1 MRNVGRIV
9 ALLALFGGAGY
20 LAVRLLLPLVQGPAE
35 KPPQPESAPEAEVPA
50 ALRASLTAAGALE
63 AGARFREAL
72 AAHAAEAHLPAL
84 RRLHAERAQEVA
96 TRLPELVEPLLEQY
110 RYRSAADLVGRYQRE
125 WRGTEV
131 EAAAGRLLESMLQ
144 EQQAEVD
151 ARIEEANLLAAQ
163 AEGAAAREAL
173 TIAWEL
179 DPRFEPRLEDERLKL
194 ERALRDAERAAAS
207 GATPAAVATA
217 LAAGRREPSLPPP
230 MPGSPHPDVKRLREA
245 RALHAKARELFTKGR
260 YQPAADALKDLVG
273 YYGDLR
279 FVESRRGAA
288 EAMNTLARHAT
299 QGIAGLFHATS
310 AKREGRK
317 LKLVYKFESDAEMLD
332 WEVLKTIPHEAAGTF
347 ERGRSGVRGSGA
359 TSLLLRGFF
368 QNDLRLRCI
377 AQPTRVQSHGLAF
390 SQAGLESRLVMLLV
404 TNHWFWEG
412 ENYVLKRPG
421 HCLLMFGK
429 GVNNDVP
436 VDAPDV
442 GFIFIIPSI
451 EKPSPPAGADI
462 GLSFSIDGA
471 AMTGD
476 VALGMESGTLRAEAK
491 GDDGRGIERLRPT
504 LFVHDN
510 AVLFR
515 DVTIEGTP
523 HPDFEKERLAELL
536 RQAE

>member
-9 ALLALFGGAGY
+9 VLLGLFGAGGF
-20 LAVRLLLPLVQGPAE
+20 LAVRLILPLVRGPGPKA
-35 KPPQPESAPEAEVPA
+35 PAPEAPREEEVPA
-50 ALRASLTAAGALE
+50 TLRASLASAGALE
-63 AGARFREAL
+63 AAARFREAL
-72 AAHAAEAHLPAL
+72 GAHSAEPYAPAL
-84 RRLHAERAQEVA
+84 RRLFAERASEVA
-96 TRLPELVEPLLEQY
+96 TRLPDLVEPLLEEY
-110 RYRSAADLVGRYQRE
+110 RYRSAAELVRRYLRE
-125 WRGTEV
+125 WRGSAVE
-131 EAAAGRLLESMLQ
+131 EAAERLLETMVQ
-144 EQQAEVD
+144 EQQAQVD
-151 ARIEEANLLAAQ
+151 SRIEEARLLAGQGEA
-163 AEGAAAREAL
+163 AAAREAL

-179 DPRFEPRLEDERLKL
+179 DPRFEPRLEDERLNL

-245 RALHAKARELFTKGR
+245 RALHAKARDLFAKGR
-260 YQPAADALKDLVG
+260 YQPAADALKELVG

-310 AKREGRK
+310 AKREGKK
-317 LKLVYKFESDAEMLD
+317 LKLVYRFDSDAEMLD

-377 AQPTRVQSHGLAF
+377 AQPTRLQSHGLAF

-462 GLSFSIDGA
+462 GLSFSIDGL

-523 HPDFEKERLAELL
+523 HPDFEKERVAELL
-536 RQAE
+536 RLAE

>member
-1 MRNVGRIV
+1 MRKVGRTV
-9 ALLALFGGAGY
+9 ALLALFACAGY
-20 LAVRLLLPLVQGPAE
+20 VAMRLLLPGLQRSTSKA
-35 KPPQPESAPEAEVPA
+35 PPPGARPEAEVPA
-50 ALRASLTAAGALE
+50 TLHVSLVAAGSLE
-63 AGARFREAL
+63 AAARFREAL
-72 AAHAAEAHLPAL
+72 SQHAGQPHEAAL
-84 RRLHAERAQEVA
+84 RRLFAARAAEVA
-96 TRLPELVEPLLEQY
+96 ARLPSLAEPMLEQY
-110 RYRSAADLVGRYQRE
+110 RYRSAAELVRRYQRE

-131 EAAAGRLLESMLQ
+131 EGAADRLLATMLQ
-144 EQQAEVD
+144 EQKAQVD
-151 ARIEEANLLAAQ
+151 SRIEEADLLLDDGRG
-163 AEGAAAREAL
+163 AEAREAL
-173 TIAWEL
+173 TIPWEI
-179 DPRFEPRLEDERLKL
+179 DPSFDARLEDARLNL
-194 ERALRDAERAAAS
+194 ERRLRDAASAAAPA
-207 GATPAAVATA
+207 ATPAA

-245 RALHAKARELFTKGR
+245 RALHAKARELFSRGR

-279 FVESRRGAA
+279 FVESRRDSAA
-288 EAMNTLARHAT
+288 AMNALARHAT
-299 QGIAGLFHATS
+299 QGVAGLFNATS
-310 AKREGRK
+310 VKRDGKR
-317 LKLVYKFESDAEMLD
+317 LKLNYRFDSDAEMLD
-332 WEVLKTIPHEAAGTF
+332 WETLKTIPHEEAGTF

-368 QNDLRLRCI
+368 RNDVRMRCI
-377 AQPTRVQSHGLAF
+377 AQPSRLQSHGLAF
-390 SQAGLESRLVMLLV
+390 SQAGLETRLVMLLV

-436 VDAPDV
+436 VDAPDI

-451 EKPSPPAGADI
+451 EKPSPPAGADV
-462 GLSFSIDGA
+462 GLSFSIDGL

-476 VALGMESGTLRAEAK
+476 VALGMETGTLRAEAK

-504 LFVHDN
+504 LFVHQN

-536 RQAE
+536 RMAE